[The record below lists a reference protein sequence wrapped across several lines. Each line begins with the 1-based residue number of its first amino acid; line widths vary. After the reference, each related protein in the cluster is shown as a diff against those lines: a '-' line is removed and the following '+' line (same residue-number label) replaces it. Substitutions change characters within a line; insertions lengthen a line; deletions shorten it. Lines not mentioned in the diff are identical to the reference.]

1 MTNNSNSETEGPT
14 HQGSAEGKNSASP
27 GPGAV
32 LDLEMQA
39 NGHQVVDMTPEQLAE
54 EESTR
59 SNGKSKS
66 NGTNS
71 IDKNGMTTMNTATS
85 HTQEKLAD
93 DNSSNHSS
101 DGSSNSSLRRFAE
114 NSTHRVTAFILLL
127 GLAVSGG
134 FLGLGITAA
143 FNTQEEAFD
152 RNAVDLV
159 NKISTAWRDY
169 VNSAGMIHGR
179 CRGRDFSR
187 ADFRDFYES
196 LLGGG
201 LSFQAAQFDPNVT
214 HDERAE
220 FEEEARSYYAEYYP
234 HFEYRGFIGFEYE
247 NSTSLEP
254 RSEQDFYF
262 PIHYMEPVI
271 GNEKACGL
279 DYHASGSRKRTVM
292 YCMDNGLPALT
303 DRLTLVQETETA
315 AYGVVLMHPGYELS
329 NSTERWPKDLASI
342 VIRIPDLLRR
352 ATENQGSPSE
362 VYLYDRSDSSGSPR
376 FLGAVRIT
384 PSTTAGDYAAKLE
397 FLDERDLEALKRNAH
412 LYQEIDV
419 DAANKIWTVAVVAID
434 GTFQAEYIF
443 VLVGGIII
451 FLATIG
457 LAWWV
462 HENTKRV
469 AKMNRLKAESEA
481 EKAALILESARKSA
495 HAERELNDFIAHEVG
510 LRTLLNRKEWCCIC
524 CDCFG
529 PLAVKLLKRF
539 ADTTLLFA
547 FFFHIDRFEIQ
558 LLPP

>member
-1 MTNNSNSETEGPT
+1 MKKNSNSDIEGPT
-14 HQGSAEGKNSASP
+14 HKGSDEGQNSVS
-27 GPGAV
+27 PGAV
-32 LDLEMQA
+32 VDLEMQA
-39 NGHQVVDMTPEQLAE
+39 NGQQVVDLTPQQLAE
-54 EESTR
+54 EQSTQ
-59 SNGKSKS
+59 SNGKSNT
-66 NGTNS
+66 NGIN
-71 IDKNGMTTMNTATS
+71 IIKEKNGMTTMKVAT
-85 HTQEKLAD
+85 TQDKSGD
-93 DNSSNHSS
+93 DNSSSNHSS
-101 DGSSNSSLRRFAE
+101 DCSSNSSLRRFAD
-114 NSTHRVTAFILLL
+114 NSTHRVTTFILLL

-134 FLGLGITAA
+134 FLGLGISAA
-143 FNTQEEAFD
+143 FKTQEEAFD

-159 NKISTAWRDY
+159 NKISTAWFEY

-220 FEEEARSYYAEYYP
+220 FEEEARSYYAEFYP

-271 GNEKACGL
+271 GNERACGL
-279 DYHASGSRKRTVM
+279 DYHASGSRKRTVL

-362 VYLYDRSDSSGSPR
+362 VYLYDRSDSSGKPI
-376 FLGAVRIT
+376 FLGAVRIK
-384 PSTTAGDYAAKLE
+384 PSTTTGDYAAELE
-397 FLDERDLEALKRNAH
+397 FLGERDLGELEGEAH
-412 LYQEIDV
+412 LYRAIDV
-419 DAANKIWTVAVVAID
+419 DAANKIWTVAVVATD
-434 GTFQAEYIF
+434 GTFQAEYVF

-462 HENTKRV
+462 HQNTKRV

-510 LRTLLNRKEWCCIC
+510 FAVLYYVGISGAAFSVFL
-524 CDCFG
+524 DS
-529 PLAVKLLKRF
+529 LAVRLLKGF
-539 ADTTLLFA
+539 AYTSFLFA
-547 FFFHIDRFEIQ
+547 FLHYTIRFETRS
-558 LLPP
+558 LPP